1 MKKLALI
8 QIIKEEIHKIFRG
21 EFDNP
26 INESTVDYGEVINK
40 IFNLYEKYG
49 GDKNDVNEIEVQ
61 KVIYLKRKAYEILY
75 RGRMLMYLEKFEKEV
90 EDYLKSTNLD
100 YVFTVDNGQI
110 HIYYD

>member
-1 MKKLALI
+1 MS
-8 QIIKEEIHKIFRG
+8 EETI
-21 EFDNP
+21 
-26 INESTVDYGEVINK
+26 DYGEVINK
-40 IFNLYEKYG
+40 IFDLYEKYG
-49 GDKNDVNEIEVQ
+49 SHKKDENEIEVQ

-110 HIYYD
+110 NIYYD

>member
-1 MKKLALI
+1 MNKEEDELALI
-8 QIIKEEIHKIFRG
+8 QIIKEYK
-21 EFDNP
+21 
-26 INESTVDYGEVINK
+26 
-40 IFNLYEKYG
+40 KYG
-49 GDKNDVNEIEVQ
+49 GDENDEDEIEVQ

-110 HIYYD
+110 IIYYD